1 MKTTSALQRTIL
13 AGSIAAFTAVTAHA
27 QYSVTVLHNNDAES
41 KLINLGSGGA
51 ANYGGIARFKSLVDE
66 TRSFYQGLNHGVV
79 TISAGD
85 NFLAGAI
92 FQASLDSGAPGSRTF
107 YDALGMS
114 LINYDAVTIGN
125 HEFDFGPQVLAEFI
139 GDAQTTNATKFLS
152 ANLDFSANTDLQ
164 AHVTAGRLAPST
176 IINVNTSAGVKK
188 VGIIG
193 ATTETLPY
201 VSTPGNVVVNS
212 VATAV
217 NTQIAS
223 LQGQGAHIIVLSSHL
238 QGLTN
243 EQALVPLLN
252 PGINLII
259 AGGGDELLANIA
271 NPSPITTHGLT
282 APGSVTDTGFVPL
295 SGYNNP
301 TQAPNQAL
309 YPIISGLQDIG
320 GNNIP
325 IVTGRDNYSYLGRI
339 TLNVDAGGNVTVDPS
354 SNPQRVAST
363 TVDAVHGVA
372 ADPTVQA
379 NVVTPVSNF
388 VATLAATNLGTTS
401 VELNRSEVRF
411 RETNLGNLVAD
422 AFLDKAQSLAAGFSV
437 DVPQVSFVN
446 GGGIRQVIN
455 TGTITRLE
463 TFDVSPFGNLL
474 AVVED
479 VTSADFK
486 MLLENAYSKTTD
498 SPAPGITPAGTDGRF
513 AQISGFTVVYDIS
526 AQPLVL
532 SPTGA
537 VITMGSR
544 ILEVTLAN
552 GTPVIVNGVPVP
564 GFTLDVATANFLT
577 TGGDQYFDADYLSQD
592 YLSKTTILGGVSDQQ
607 LLQSYI
613 EGFTNN
619 DIGLDSRYDLVSDG
633 RITAVPEPGSIVSLV
648 GGAVMLLGLRRRRD
662 SRA

>member
-1 MKTTSALQRTIL
+1 MKKTSAFQRTIL
-13 AGSIAAFTAVTAHA
+13 AGSIAAVTTVAAHA

-41 KLINLGSGGA
+41 KLINLGTGVA

-139 GDAQTTNATKFLS
+139 GDAQTTNTTKFLS

-164 AHVTAGRLAPST
+164 AHVTAGRIAPST
-176 IINVNTSAGVKK
+176 MINVNTPAGMKK

-201 VSTPGNVVVNS
+201 VSTPGNVVVNN
-212 VATAV
+212 VAAAV

-223 LQGQGAHIIVLSSHL
+223 LQSQGADIIVLSSHL
-238 QGLTN
+238 QGLTH

-271 NPSPITTHGLT
+271 NPSPIATYGAT
-282 APGSVTDTGFVPL
+282 APGSVTDTSFVPV

-301 TQAPNQAL
+301 SQAPNQPL
-309 YPIISGLQDIG
+309 YPIISGLQDMG
-320 GNNIP
+320 GNSIP
-325 IVTGRDNYSYLGRI
+325 IVSGRDNYSYLGRI
-339 TLNVDAGGNVTVDPS
+339 TLNVDASGNVTVDPS

-372 ADPTVQA
+372 SDPTVQA

-388 VATLAATNLGTTS
+388 VATLAGTNLGTTS

-422 AFLDKAQSLAAGFSV
+422 AFLDKAQNLASGFSV

-446 GGGIRQVIN
+446 GGGIRAVVN
-455 TGTITRLE
+455 TGAITRLE

-498 SPAPGITPAGTDGRF
+498 SVAPGITPAGTDGRF
-513 AQISGFTVVYDIS
+513 AQISGFTVVYDIL

-532 SPTGA
+532 SSTGP

-552 GTPVIVNGVPVP
+552 GTPVIVSGVPVP
-564 GFTLDVATANFLT
+564 GFTLDVATAAFLT
-577 TGGDQYFDADYLSQD
+577 TGGDQFFDADYLSKD
-592 YLSKTTILGGVSDQQ
+592 YLTSTTLLGGVSDQQ

-619 DIGLDSRYDLVSDG
+619 DIGLDSRYDLTLDG
-633 RITAVPEPGSIVSLV
+633 RVTAVPEPGSIVSLV
-648 GGAVMLLGLRRRRD
+648 GGAAMLLGLRRRGHR
-662 SRA
+662 RA